1 MFSAATQNFR
11 KVIVQNDRGRGH
23 PQFMSAAAANCLA
36 NVIYLVEEGSNEFV
50 QLHARGQ
57 ESERTAIK
65 QFGAERFFQAG
76 DLAADR
82 RLLDPVRHIT
92 NGGHESAMTGGI
104 IGKVE
109 MMEGHNRGN
118 RWL

>member
-92 NGGHESAMTGGI
+92 NGGHDAPVTGDLI
-104 IGKVE
+104 EKLDIVNVL
-109 MMEGHNRGN
+109 NRVI
-118 RWL
+118 L